1 MKNQLRSLRSIRLA
15 VTSLVLLA
23 ACSDADE
30 FDPIAP
36 DVDFVTPAEVNGTW
50 RLTFSETCRTS
61 TPAAPVVEPSLPP
74 FFVTVQ
80 FRDDG
85 QTNTVGSFWIA
96 VDSFLE
102 GAATG
107 QIRFSDGH
115 VDLQLWGMVNQFD
128 QSAMLISG
136 KMTANDTF
144 SGVARDPAP
153 GFVPIVRNCDYLV
166 VGRRRTDGMIGA

>member
-1 MKNQLRSLRSIRLA
+1 MSLI
-15 VTSLVLLA
+15 LLA

-30 FDPIAP
+30 LDPIEP
-36 DVDFVTPAEVNGTW
+36 DVAFVTPAQVNGTW

-61 TPAAPVVEPSLPP
+61 TPAMPVVEPSLPP

-80 FRDDG
+80 FREDG
-85 QTNTVGSFWIA
+85 QTNAVGSYWIA

-107 QIRFSDGH
+107 QIRFIDGH

-128 QSAMLISG
+128 QTAMLLSG
-136 KMTANDTF
+136 RMTANDTF

-153 GFVPIVRNCDYLV
+153 GFFPIVRTCDYVV
-166 VGRRRTDGMIGA
+166 VGRRSVNGIIGA